1 MKAAAAISHWYAI
14 RVKPGYQRVASK
26 WDAANEQYRLET
38 MIERNLRKEG
48 VECFMPAFSIET
60 KHHRTKQWM
69 EKRFPMLVGYAFV
82 CLPRMN
88 FEEVRAIDG
97 VMCLLKPVRDMPPV
111 RFSLTDIGGLMDAEH
126 EANQNFLVR
135 REQRIARE
143 AAAANKMTR
152 KQVGEAFPPN
162 SVARIAE
169 GAPFAGMLA
178 TVLGPSSRGKVK
190 AVIDTLNG
198 FASVDIPL
206 DNLREAS

>member
-1 MKAAAAISHWYAI
+1 MAAANTHWYAI
-14 RVKPGYQRVASK
+14 RTKPGYQRMASK

-69 EKRFPMLVGYAFV
+69 EKRFPMLVGYTFV
-82 CLPRMN
+82 SLPRMN

-97 VMCLLKPVRDMPPV
+97 VMCLLKPVKDMPPV
-111 RFSLTDIGGLMDAEH
+111 RFSASDIEAMRDAED
-126 EANQNFLVR
+126 EAHQNFVAR
-135 REQRIARE
+135 REQRIRRE
-143 AAAANKMTR
+143 LAAQNKLTRREVEEMFPANT
-152 KQVGEAFPPN
+152 
-162 SVARIAE
+162 IAKIAD
-169 GAPFAGMLA
+169 GAPFEGMLA
-178 TVLGPSSRGKVK
+178 RVLGPSSRGKVK

-206 DNLREAS
+206 ENLRQAS